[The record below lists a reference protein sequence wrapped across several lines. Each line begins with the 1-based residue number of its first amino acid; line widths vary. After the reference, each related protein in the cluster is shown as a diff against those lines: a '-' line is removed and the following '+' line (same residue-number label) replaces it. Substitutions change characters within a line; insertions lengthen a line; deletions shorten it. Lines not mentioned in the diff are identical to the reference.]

1 LTPTQVLTF
10 LHSFFGS
17 DLWTLALVASTSGS
31 TPRKPG
37 ALMAIADSGAHFG
50 SIGGGRGE
58 AQMLAA
64 ILANKALLELKI
76 DLRGGENSLGIC
88 GGQMHI
94 RFARPSAERREHAL
108 QKLNRGE
115 FVSADT
121 LGFTD
126 SHNVLLTPPQTL
138 VIAGG
143 GHCGAAMAELA
154 LTLGYRVIC
163 QDDRTADLDL
173 PLECLLCNSW
183 AQVLA
188 LLDGQIRPCAV
199 LLTRN
204 DALDVEAL
212 HALQTW
218 GSSRTGFDAETWT
231 DAFGYIGMMGSQ
243 RRIRAVQSQLAFS
256 LANISAPVGLDI
268 GAETPSEIAVSISA
282 ALIAARRQYN

>member
-1 LTPTQVLTF
+1 MTPAQVLTF
-10 LHSFFGS
+10 LHSSSGTA
-17 DLWTLALVASTSGS
+17 DWTLALVSSASGS

-64 ILANKALLELKI
+64 VASDKALVELKI
-76 DLRGGENSLGIC
+76 DLRGGEHSLGIC

-94 RFARPSAERREHAL
+94 TFARPGTGLREQVL
-108 QKLNRGE
+108 QRLNRGE
-115 FVSADT
+115 FVAAEV
-121 LGFTD
+121 LGFLE
-126 SHNVLLTPPQTL
+126 SPGVLLSPPQTL

-143 GHCGAAMAELA
+143 GHCGAALA
-154 LTLGYRVIC
+154 QLAVTLGYRVIC
-163 QDDRTADLDL
+163 QDDRTADLNL
-173 PLECLLCNSW
+173 PPQSLRCSSW

-204 DALDVEAL
+204 DTHDVEAL

-218 GSSRTGFDAETWT
+218 GSSRTGFDAERW
-231 DAFGYIGMMGSQ
+231 ANPFGYIGMMGSQ
-243 RRIRAVQSQLAFS
+243 RRIRAVQAQLAFS
-256 LANISAPVGLDI
+256 LANINAPVGLDI
-268 GAETPSEIAVSISA
+268 GAETPSEIAVSICA
-282 ALIAARRQYN
+282 ALIAAGRRQA